1 MPLASWQALLFTCS
15 PAPRRLLMQSLGVSS
30 GGDAAA
36 AAPWG
41 APGTAPDSS
50 GLLHPQ
56 HEQPSSFPPLMEQP
70 FGGGQPQ
77 QAAMQHAQQQL
88 PEAAAGPG
96 QGELTFTGLQNEAG
110 EYNCFLNVIIQC
122 LWRCTDFRQLVGGGG
137 GWEGGQARAGDL
149 FVLLHRLQQCCR
161 ARLGQ
166 CTAIELACVSNAAW
180 QAICAPPTHPTSCL
194 PCAPP

>member
-15 PAPRRLLMQSLGVSS
+15 PAPRRLLTQSLGVSS

-70 FGGGQPQ
+70 YGTGQPQ

-96 QGELTFTGLQNEAG
+96 QGELTFTGLQNETG
-110 EYNCFLNVIIQC
+110 EYNCFLNVILQC
-122 LWRCTDFRQLVGGGG
+122 LWRCTDFRQLVGA
-137 GWEGGQARAGDL
+137 GWEGSLGGQRGQGIRLAGWG
-149 FVLLHRLQQCCR
+149 RLQQYCR
-161 ARLGQ
+161 TWL
-166 CTAIELACVSNAAW
+166 CTA
-180 QAICAPPTHPTSCL
+180 QP
-194 PCAPP
+194 